1 VFPILFIFH
10 LLTSFLSEKDYQAI
24 TTRIAQELKN
34 WTLEECCESNRK
46 EVAEEQAHVRVAVKR
61 QWAKA
66 LISANIH
73 YNFDDW

>member
-1 VFPILFIFH
+1 VFLILHFS
-10 LLTSFLSEKDYQAI
+10 LLTSSSSEKDYQVI
-24 TTRIAQELKN
+24 TTRITQELKN

-46 EVAEEQAHVRVAVKR
+46 EVAEDQACVREAVKR

-66 LISANIH
+66 LISANIN